1 MHYTYTK
8 TSKYT
13 LSFFSGNLDDRAK
26 SMVSLKSAYQNYVRN
41 IKKLTKKWNVCKVL
55 AIV

>member
-13 LSFFSGNLDDRAK
+13 LSFLSGNLNDRAK
-26 SMVSLKSAYQNYVRN
+26 PMVPLKLAYQNYVRN
-41 IKKLTKKWNVCKVL
+41 IKKLT
-55 AIV
+55 